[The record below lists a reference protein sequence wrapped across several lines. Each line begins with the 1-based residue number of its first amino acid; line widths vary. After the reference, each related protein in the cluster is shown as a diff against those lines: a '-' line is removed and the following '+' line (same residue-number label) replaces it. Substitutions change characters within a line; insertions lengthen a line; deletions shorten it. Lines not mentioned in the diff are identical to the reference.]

1 MNCKNCGAPVHGY
14 KCDYCGTEY
23 PELRYSAPIVIQ
35 RTPADYQTLACKV
48 VLDDRM
54 LGLPGIENYVK
65 QEMARKMSERLV
77 EVMDIET
84 WLDPARLQQV
94 FGGRITVLRPHH

>member
-1 MNCKNCGAPVHGY
+1 MTNCKNCGAPLHGH

-23 PELRYSAPIVIQ
+23 PEYAAINIVHTTGVP
-35 RTPADYQTLACKV
+35 RTLTCRFEI
-48 VLDDRM
+48 DDRM
-54 LGLPGIENYVK
+54 LGYEGIEHYVK

-84 WLDPARLQQV
+84 WLDPARLKQV
-94 FGGRITVLRPHH
+94 FGGRITVLLPH

>member
-1 MNCKNCGAPVHGY
+1 M
-14 KCDYCGTEY
+14 
-23 PELRYSAPIVIQ
+23 IQ
-35 RTPADYQTLACKV
+35 RTPADYQVLACKV

-54 LGLPGIENYVK
+54 LVLPGIENYVQ

-84 WLDPARLQQV
+84 WLDPERLQQV